1 VSRQKIE
8 RESIGL
14 KPLLIDYNQKKG
26 KTMNKMQEKIEKIRG
41 MRAEREK
48 LEGELD
54 RSYDMIALM
63 PDIFSGKCEK
73 FSVGFDF
80 SADGK
85 GYKRNSLPSSRHLR
99 GHGYKYHQHSIAII
113 SRKDKN
119 GDVIEER
126 EVPARELP
134 DSHLPSFMLE
144 GKREAERLAK
154 RNKER
159 EANETHGS

>member
-1 VSRQKIE
+1 
-8 RESIGL
+8 
-14 KPLLIDYNQKKG
+14 
-26 KTMNKMQEKIEKIRG
+26 MNKIQAKIEKIRG
-41 MRAEREK
+41 MREEREK

-54 RSYDMIALM
+54 RSYEMIALM
-63 PDIFSGKCEK
+63 PDIFSGECEK

-85 GYKRNSLPSSRHLR
+85 GYKRNTLPSNEYRK
-99 GHGYKYHQHSIAII
+99 GHGHKYHQHSIAII

-126 EVPARELP
+126 KVPARELP

-144 GKREAERLAK
+144 GKLQAERLAK